1 MADKPKISV
10 SSFRYIEPVGRGAYG
25 EVMRAELK
33 SNGQEYAIKIVSK
46 AKLKRENKTKYAH
59 VEKNLLTR
67 LRHPGIIRLYFA
79 FQDQMNLYYA
89 TEFCP
94 GGELLNYINCYA
106 GHFSLQ
112 LAKFYTA
119 EIINVLEYL
128 HSEQIAHRD
137 LKPENLLLTVNGHLK
152 LIDFGTARDYK
163 DEAETN
169 DEAARSRRS
178 TFVGTAEYVS
188 PEVLN
193 DGDSGP
199 AVDLWA
205 LGCIVYQLIVG
216 KPPFKAAN
224 EYLIFERIR
233 EGYVDYPSHMPLD
246 ARDLIQNL
254 LKVDPTQRLG
264 AGLPGTPNSYEAL
277 KAHPFFE
284 GLNVDTIFDQTVP
297 NFAMID
303 RISSDDLEIKLLNS
317 GGVTVMPKP
326 PETIYEGF
334 VDKKAGWIFRKRKL
348 VISSQPRISYWHP
361 TKEQMKGEIS
371 LGQTVVAAVTGR
383 CNFTIKVPTRTYYF
397 KTLNGEP
404 PHKWVELVNKL
415 IADYFPS

>member
-10 SSFRYIEPVGRGAYG
+10 SSFRFIEPVGRGAYG

-33 SNGQEYAIKIVSK
+33 ATGQEYAIKIVSK
-46 AKLKRENKTKYAH
+46 AKLKRENKTRYAH

-67 LRHPGIIRLYFA
+67 LRHLGIVRLYFA

-119 EIINVLEYL
+119 EIVNILEYL
-128 HSEQIAHRD
+128 HSNHIAHRD
-137 LKPENLLLTVNGHLK
+137 LKPENLLLTAQGHLK

-163 DEAETN
+163 EEVEMSEDAPR
-169 DEAARSRRS
+169 ARRS

-188 PEVLN
+188 PEILN
-193 DGDSGP
+193 DEDSGP

-205 LGCIVYQLIVG
+205 LGCVVYQLIVG

-233 EGYVDYPSHMPLD
+233 EGTVEFPSHMPPD
-246 ARDLIQNL
+246 AKDLINNL
-254 LKVDPTQRLG
+254 LKVDPAQRLG
-264 AGLPGTPNSYEAL
+264 AGEPGSPYDYATL
-277 KAHPFFE
+277 KQHPFFG
-284 GLNVDTIFDQTVP
+284 GLNIDTVFEQTVP

-303 RISSDDLEIKLLNS
+303 RIASDDLEVKLLNS
-317 GGVTVMPKP
+317 GGAISKP
-326 PETIYEGF
+326 PEIIYEGF

-348 VISSQPRISYWHP
+348 VVSSQPKISYWHP
-361 TKEQMKGEIS
+361 TKDQMKGEITLS
-371 LGQTVVAAVTGR
+371 SQVIAAVTGSK
-383 CNFTIKVPTRTYYF
+383 NFTVKVPVRTYYF

-404 PHKWVELVNKL
+404 PEVWVELINKV